1 MLNLIKACS
10 FQLFYSILIVSDIN
24 KGEFKLLEVRNLT
37 KNFKNFIAVDG
48 VSFEV
53 NKGEILGLIG
63 ENGAGKTTIMR
74 MLATMLKL
82 TKGEGKIAGY
92 DLVREPA
99 SIRGEIG
106 ILFGGEVG
114 LYDRLTARE
123 NIMYFAEL
131 NGMTCEQAKKSIEE
145 LVKELEMNEFIDKR
159 VGKFSRGMKQ
169 KVAIARSI
177 VHRPSVMLFDEPST
191 GLDVSATRLIQ
202 DFIIK
207 CKSEDKAIV
216 FSSHSMREVEKLC
229 DRVVII
235 HKGKIVEQ
243 GTISSLKVKYNNED
257 MEDIFV
263 NLIGGS
269 HE

>member
-1 MLNLIKACS
+1 M
-10 FQLFYSILIVSDIN
+10 
-24 KGEFKLLEVRNLT
+24 LEVKNLT
-37 KNFKNFIAVDG
+37 KKFKSFTAVDE

-74 MLATMLKL
+74 MLATMLNVTL
-82 TKGEGKIAGY
+82 GEGKISGY
-92 DLVREPA
+92 DLVSEPE

-123 NIMYFAEL
+123 NIMYFAQL
-131 NGMTCEQAKKSIEE
+131 NGMNDYEAKKSIEE
-145 LVKELEMNEFIDKR
+145 LIVGLEMSEFIDKR

-177 VHRPSVMLFDEPST
+177 VHKPSVMLFDEPST

-202 DFIIK
+202 DFIFK
-207 CKSEDKAIV
+207 CKSEGKVIV
-216 FSSHSMREVEKLC
+216 FSSHSMVEVEKLC

-235 HKGKIVEQ
+235 HKGKVVEY
-243 GTISSLKVKYNNED
+243 GTISALKAKHNNED

-263 NLIGGS
+263 ELIGGY